1 MTGPEQEQDEAR
13 TPTERLA
20 ALGLELPAVAAP
32 VAAYVPAV
40 RLGDTVWTSGQLPF
54 VEGRLLATGK
64 VGDGI
69 RSEIDAAEAAGL
81 ARVAA
86 LNALAAVAEQAGG
99 LDQVARVVKVVVF
112 VASMPDFTGQP
123 LVANGA
129 SELFGQVFG
138 EGSGHARSAVGVT
151 VLPLD
156 SPVEVEVVAEVRSRP
171 TVIPL

>member
-1 MTGPEQEQDEAR
+1 VSASQTGGSEG
-13 TPTERLA
+13 TPSARLA
-20 ALGLELPAVAAP
+20 ELGLGLPPVAAP

-40 RLGDTVWTSGQLPF
+40 RVGDTVWTSGQLPF
-54 VEGRLLATGK
+54 VQGKLLATGK

-69 RSEIDAAEAAGL
+69 RSEVDADGAHGL

-86 LNALAAVAEQAGG
+86 LNALAAVADQAGG
-99 LDQVARVVKVVVF
+99 LDEIARIIKVVVF
-112 VASMPDFTGQP
+112 VASMPDFTAQP
-123 LVANGA
+123 AVANGA

-138 EGSGHARSAVGVT
+138 SAHARSAVGVT

-171 TVIPL
+171 TVVPL